1 LYLPPYPTFAS
12 SPPPQHIRFNLA
24 SFSANRWLSVRLE
37 ILGGILVLGAALF
50 LVVDRSAL
58 QGNAAGL
65 QLSYALQITGLLN
78 MIVRDIYI

>member
-1 LYLPPYPTFAS
+1 M
-12 SPPPQHIRFNLA
+12 
-24 SFSANRWLSVRLE
+24 RLE
-37 ILGGILVLGAALF
+37 LLGGILVLGAALF

-78 MIVRDIYI
+78 MIVSV